1 MVGTGTATSAH
12 YHSGQ
17 LLQTPCATKHG
28 SEQISLRIPR
38 FCIAQIEQQF
48 RRMLFNV
55 IISSV
60 SLEGVFNNQAIN
72 EILEPRLIRQ

>member
-1 MVGTGTATSAH
+1 MKRLLPLVGTGTATSAH

-38 FCIAQIEQQF
+38 FCITQIEQQF
-48 RRMLFNV
+48 YV
-55 IISSV
+55 KTV
-60 SLEGVFNNQAIN
+60 SLRKDMRTEC
-72 EILEPRLIRQ
+72 